1 MERVTLKKYAR
12 DHKMSFFNV
21 VKMVKSGDLPSE
33 TVEEEGKE
41 VTYVL
46 VDQGGK
52 EKKVQTCDPSET
64 DATGVEERMAKLEN
78 EMALLRRELDA
89 LKISMGLKG

>member
-12 DHKMSFFNV
+12 DHKVSLFNV
-21 VKMVKSGDLPSE
+21 VKMVKSGELPSE
-33 TVEEEGKE
+33 TVDEDGKE

-46 VDQGGK
+46 VEQSGK
-52 EKKVQTCDPSET
+52 EKKIQKCDQSET
-64 DATGVEERMAKLEN
+64 DGTGVEERMAKLEK

>member
-12 DHKMSFFNV
+12 DHKISLFNV
-21 VKMVKSGDLPSE
+21 VKMVKSGEIPSE

-46 VDQGGK
+46 VEENGQD
-52 EKKVQTCDPSET
+52 KKVQKHEPT
-64 DATGVEERMAKLEN
+64 DDHNTDMEERIGKLEN
-78 EMALLRRELDA
+78 EVALLRRELDA
-89 LKISMGLKG
+89 LKISMGLKA

>member
-12 DHKMSFFNV
+12 DHKMSLFNV
-21 VKMVKSGDLPSE
+21 VKMVKSGELPSE

-46 VDQGGK
+46 VGQSGK
-52 EKKVQTCDPSET
+52 EKKTQTRDPLEADS
-64 DATGVEERMAKLEN
+64 TGMDERMAKLEN
-78 EMALLRRELDA
+78 EVALLRRELDA